1 MKHPKSW
8 FAAALVITVFQT
20 APAAGQNSADPPGT
34 VSGTGFWAFGGGAYA
49 LGRAGCDL
57 CSDSHRGGL
66 SLNGA
71 LGGALSPGI
80 RLGVEGSAWRNTEEA
95 FRQTMWSG
103 TGVVYW
109 HPNAGRS
116 RWFVKGGLG
125 IVGFIAE
132 DLEDPDNDEED
143 ITSRS
148 FGGQV
153 GAGYSIPVTSFLS
166 LSPYFTFMGS
176 FRAKLKLGDEEI
188 TGASLTLIQFGL
200 GLDFH

>member
-1 MKHPKSW
+1 VRHPKSW
-8 FAAALVITVFQT
+8 FAATLVIMVFQIG
-20 APAAGQNSADPPGT
+20 PAEAQSNSAPSGT
-34 VSGTGFWAFGGGAYA
+34 ISGTGFWAFGGAAYA
-49 LGRAGCDL
+49 FGRAGCDL

-80 RLGVEGSAWRNTEEA
+80 RLGVEGSAWRNTEEV
-95 FRQTMWSG
+95 FRQTIWSG

-109 HPNAGRS
+109 YPNNGRS

-125 IVGFIAE
+125 VVGFLAE
-132 DLEDPDNDEED
+132 DLEDPDNNEED
-143 ITSRS
+143 ITARS
-148 FGGQV
+148 LGGQV

-166 LSPYFTFMGS
+166 LNPYFTFLGS
-176 FRAKLKLGDEEI
+176 FRAKLKLGEEEI

>member
-1 MKHPKSW
+1 M
-8 FAAALVITVFQT
+8 VIIVFHT
-20 APAAGQNSADPPGT
+20 APAAGQSNSAPAGAI
-34 VSGTGFWAFGGGAYA
+34 SGTGFWAFGGAAYGF
-49 LGRAGCDL
+49 GRAGCDL
-57 CSDSHRGGL
+57 CNDAHRGGL
-66 SLNGA
+66 SLTGA
-71 LGGALSPGI
+71 LGGSLSPGI
-80 RLGVEGSAWRNTEEA
+80 RLGVEGSAWRHTDTEED
-95 FRQTMWSG
+95 FRQTIWSG

-109 HPNAGRS
+109 YPNNGRS

-125 IVGFIAE
+125 IVGFLAE

-166 LSPYFTFMGS
+166 LNPYFTFVGS

-188 TGASLTLIQFGL
+188 TSASLTLIQFGL